1 MLIDAYMCQLTKNFL
16 SYEVRQQTFL
26 LGLGYKIFEKK
37 LGAITHKDIFRT
49 HLVAMKIYN
58 NVLHTYPHNPW
69 KFQVI
74 WARTFSVKELVIQQH
89 FARPRLQYFL

>member
-37 LGAITHKDIFRT
+37 VRCDNTQRH
-49 HLVAMKIYN
+49 
-58 NVLHTYPHNPW
+58 
-69 KFQVI
+69 
-74 WARTFSVKELVIQQH
+74 FSYSFGCNEN
-89 FARPRLQYFL
+89 LQ